1 MKRGELWWADLPNPV
16 GSGPGYKRPVL
27 VVQANPFNASRIST
41 VIVATVTSNL
51 ALAEAPGNVRIGKSD
66 SGLPQPSVVNI
77 SQLITLDRAILSK
90 KVKALPGAVMD
101 KVDAGL
107 KLVLSLQ
114 RARPNNSFKPRPL
127 RGSA

>member
-107 KLVLSLQ
+107 KLVLSL
-114 RARPNNSFKPRPL
+114 P
-127 RGSA
+127 

>member
-1 MKRGELWWADLPNPV
+1 MKRGEIWWADIPNPV

-66 SGLPQPSVVNI
+66 SGLPQPSVVNV

-90 KVKALPGAVMD
+90 KVKALPGATMD

-107 KLVLSLQ
+107 KLVLSL
-114 RARPNNSFKPRPL
+114 P
-127 RGSA
+127 